1 MAIKIKESKKETF
14 TAAAKKRGKSVPAF
28 ANQVMKNKE
37 DYSTA
42 MVKKANFA
50 KNARKWKR

>member
-1 MAIKIKESKKETF
+1 MAIKIKESRKGTF